1 MMKGLGASGWVLIAM
16 VQSSAALAQ
25 LDQAVS
31 DKDLLDPW
39 DRTSAVV
46 LSLPRLLDAVVEP
59 VQRAQIDRGLDRLD
73 EDLSRLRAQL
83 ETVAV
88 RIAADPSFS
97 YDVSLKSFEM
107 STQVAEIGASFE
119 ALSNDLSIGERA
131 DVRAARESIYGLQQ
145 ILSRRNPLE
154 RDVLRALGSGSRNEI
169 QALAGRWWN
178 AAEAV
183 ASLRDAIAQVRAR
196 PADAS
201 GERRNLTGAAL
212 HFVCGFESH
221 RGSGAIHRC

>member
-1 MMKGLGASGWVLIAM
+1 MRARTSFGWTMKGVGAPGWVLIAM

-25 LDQAVS
+25 FDQAVT

-39 DRTSAVV
+39 SRTSAVM
-46 LSLPRLLDAVVEP
+46 LSLPQLLDAAIERG
-59 VQRAQIDRGLDRLD
+59 QRAEIDRGLDRLD
-73 EDLSRLRAQL
+73 EGLSRLHAQL

-97 YDVSLKSFEM
+97 YDASLRSFEL
-107 STQVAEIGASFE
+107 STQIAEIGARFD

-131 DVRAARESIYGLQQ
+131 DVRAARESIDGLRQ
-145 ILSRRNPLE
+145 ILSKRNPFE

-169 QALAGRWWN
+169 QVLAGRWWN

-201 GERRNLTGAAL
+201 DERRN
-212 HFVCGFESH
+212 
-221 RGSGAIHRC
+221 